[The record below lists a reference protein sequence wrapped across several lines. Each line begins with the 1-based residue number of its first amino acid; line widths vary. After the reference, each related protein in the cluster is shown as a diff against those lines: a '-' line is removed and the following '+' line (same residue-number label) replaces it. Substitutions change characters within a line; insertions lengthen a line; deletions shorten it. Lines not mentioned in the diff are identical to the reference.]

1 MKALSFWQPHGS
13 LLTTG
18 AKPYETRNRRTKVR
32 GEILLH
38 ASVRFV
44 RGEWNYYMAHPEYRQ
59 GLAPLLGLP
68 LDFTVPAY
76 FIIPKDFVPMGAFI
90 GIGELIDC
98 IPTEQMTP
106 EQHLRARGF
115 GDFSPGRFAWEFANV
130 RRFKTPIPAKGHQG
144 FWYDHISPEQMEFA

>member
-1 MKALSFWQPHGS
+1 MKALSFSQPHGS

-68 LDFTVPAY
+68 LDFTDPNY
-76 FIIPKDFVPMGAFI
+76 FIIPKDFVPQVAAVFI
-90 GIGELIDC
+90 RASLEAIAEL
-98 IPTEQMTP
+98 T
-106 EQHLRARGF
+106 
-115 GDFSPGRFAWEFANV
+115 
-130 RRFKTPIPAKGHQG
+130 
-144 FWYDHISPEQMEFA
+144 